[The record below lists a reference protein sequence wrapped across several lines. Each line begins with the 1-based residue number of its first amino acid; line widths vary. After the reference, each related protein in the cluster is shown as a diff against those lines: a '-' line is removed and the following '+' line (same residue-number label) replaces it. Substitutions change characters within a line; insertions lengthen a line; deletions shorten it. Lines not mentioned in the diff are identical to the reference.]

1 MTALLR
7 YQLYFSMFNG
17 LRGGTIFSNG
27 DLLWVSGE
35 LPIVLTTAWAVWGSH
50 GSPLDNN
57 SIQCNSIPVLQ
68 ALFDKWLCLPHYLI
82 SFRLSLYMYIF
93 LEASTAL
100 GFHTNPQ
107 MTLNF
112 GCHFPPYSIPHPWL
126 LCPSTFDLPVAFP
139 IHPQLSILFP
149 FPTMIYLSSL
159 VIDSMPNLCDFTD
172 YSFIII
178 DI

>member
-1 MTALLR
+1 
-7 YQLYFSMFNG
+7 MFNG

-100 GFHTNPQ
+100 GFQNNPQ

-112 GCHFPPYSIPHPWL
+112 GCHFPPILHPSSLTSLPIHIWSSCCIFHSSTTVYSISLSYH
-126 LCPSTFDLPVAFP
+126 DLPVLPSHWLYA
-139 IHPQLSILFP
+139 
-149 FPTMIYLSSL
+149 
-159 VIDSMPNLCDFTD
+159 
-172 YSFIII
+172 
-178 DI
+178 